1 MAASK
6 FIISAKAGDDLEGR
20 LHGPGGEDAEVRG
33 GAERARTT
41 RRGGGRPGDDLEGRR
56 AGDDLE
62 GRPRSSAG
70 RAGDDLEGG
79 RG

>member
-33 GAERARTT
+33 GASE
-41 RRGGGRPGDDLEGRR
+41 E
-56 AGDDLE
+56 
-62 GRPRSSAG
+62 
-70 RAGDDLEGG
+70 EGG
-79 RG
+79 RGRRRRRTRAGWATSI